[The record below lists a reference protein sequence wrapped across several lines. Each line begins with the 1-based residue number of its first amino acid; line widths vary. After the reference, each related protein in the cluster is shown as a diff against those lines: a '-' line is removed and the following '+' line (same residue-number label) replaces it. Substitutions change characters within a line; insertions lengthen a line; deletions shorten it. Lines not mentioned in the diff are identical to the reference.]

1 MKKVILML
9 AVAAMASCSKSDV
22 ESRPDLN
29 IKTRSNAVEA
39 VAGTRV
45 YEGQIAAANTLT
57 AKVLASKTQG
67 QYGANLYAEGTM
79 TFNDQTTAVAF
90 DAGATGSTFYPAN
103 GDKIYLFGL
112 YPSDAAWTVESD
124 NSSFTCALDGKT
136 DLMVAKEL
144 ETSKADAPSSYKQFV
159 FDHIL
164 TRLDVSV
171 VAEDQAAI
179 DAWGEVTGIELTDVA
194 STSTAYVQ
202 PNNNCK
208 VPVTYAGTDVSVPT
222 ANRPAYTATA
232 VSGVTM
238 PFYFYDG
245 NGATVAD
252 KYTTDLV
259 SATKTIALPN
269 AANSESALR
278 AAYSVIAPVTIKTL
292 KAFKLKVTTTMTD
305 GTVITKDGVTV
316 ELVDDP
322 DDSIVNNG
330 NTAGKYYSIT
340 LTFKSTEIKAS
351 ATVNDWVE
359 GVEGTGDVQ

>member
-22 ESRPDLN
+22 ETRPDLT

-90 DAGATGSTFYPAN
+90 DAGANGSTFYPAN

-112 YPSDAAWTVESD
+112 YPSDAAWTVEND
-124 NSSFTCALDGKT
+124 NSGFTCAIDGKT

-144 ETSKADAPSSYKQFV
+144 ETSKADAPSAYKQFV

-164 TRLDVSV
+164 TRLDLLV

-194 STSTAYVQ
+194 STASAYTQ
-202 PNNNCK
+202 PHNTCK
-208 VPVTYAGTDVSVPT
+208 VPVTYAGTDITVVAS
-222 ANRPAYTATA
+222 NRPAYSGATT
-232 VSGVTM
+232 GVTM

-245 NGATVAD
+245 TGATVAD

-259 SATKTIALPN
+259 DATNTIVLPN
-269 AANSESALR
+269 AKNGDAALR
-278 AAYSVIAPVTIKTL
+278 AAYSVIAPVTIRTL
-292 KAFKLKVTTTMTD
+292 KAFKLKVTTTMSD

-316 ELVDDP
+316 ELVDDEH
-322 DDSIVNNG
+322 DSIING
-330 NTAGKYYSIT
+330 TTAGKYYTIT